1 MARTQRVILWVVLS
15 IIAVVVLVVLILW
28 LWAIVT
34 GGKYM

>member
-1 MARTQRVILWVVLS
+1 VILWVVLS
-15 IIAVVVLVVLILW
+15 IFAVVVLVVLILW